1 MDYLERFDNYKR
13 KHCVELSTKDKLRTG
28 YSNKNQLQ
36 QGLNIFRKNTSSVVD
51 DAKLMS
57 ILYPDVRDKIRMG
70 QKISSGA
77 EQELAIY
84 DDGISDN
91 SLSERSY
98 GFMSDSDSERST
110 DSPPRSVIA
119 REEEIGM
126 NLQQYIA
133 MYEGGRI
140 SFTEFQEAVSDLG
153 SRIEILEEAP
163 TGETRV
169 AEIAR
174 RERGPP
180 PTLAS
185 PSQPVGTIAVLP
197 RDEEGSYVPP
207 PYVPA

>member
-51 DAKLMS
+51 DAKLMT

-98 GFMSDSDSERST
+98 GFMSDS
-110 DSPPRSVIA
+110 PPASAVA
-119 REEEIGM
+119 EEERIGM
-126 NLQQYIA
+126 ETNVLIAQYEMGRLTDEEFRDALIA
-133 MYEGGRI
+133 QRER
-140 SFTEFQEAVSDLG
+140 FQ
-153 SRIEILEEAP
+153 ILEEAP
-163 TGETRV
+163 TGEVRV
-169 AEIAR
+169 AGMEERVRNAPPLAPPRQPMRGIAD
-174 RERGPP
+174 
-180 PTLAS
+180 
-185 PSQPVGTIAVLP
+185 LP
-197 RDEEGSYVPP
+197 RDEEGGEVPQIR
-207 PYVPA
+207 ARL